1 MKKLMVEI
9 EKTVGEEGNEL
20 VIHKKTPNHA
30 AILKELI
37 DIVGE
42 DYVMDDSASLFVYS
56 GDMTENIP
64 HQPEFVVAPITVDEI
79 QKIILLANREKI
91 PVVPIVSG
99 SNLGGLTI
107 PLEGGIIVDLKRMNK
122 ILEVNERDQYAILE
136 GGVTFADIK
145 DYLDKNHPDLVYT
158 YTYATPAAGVVPN
171 ALLEGL
177 ATLSAKYGSSASFI
191 NGLEA
196 VLPTGEI
203 VKVGSCAAS
212 KYWFSRNPLP
222 DLVGLFTSWQG
233 MTGIVTKLAIQLD
246 PKPAYTGIK
255 MIMSDEPHIIFQLME
270 ELGRAQILD
279 NLIMFNWGMVYAV
292 IQMPRETVGSKKME
306 ATPEIYLEMDIS
318 AINTIKEF
326 EAKEEI
332 IEKLGKKY
340 SVGIW
345 DYKDLGDGIT
355 KVLDVPMTF
364 AGLFTHGPGGL
375 TWVGAYGPCSQYE
388 TAWNTANEVFSRHPR
403 FTPWLYAKT
412 FKHGHFGAIRTLI
425 GFDRSNA
432 EEVRETRELMIEMG
446 GALMNVGFIPY
457 KTPVR
462 LTEMIL
468 DKGDPNFALF
478 MKKIKNA
485 LDPNRIMN
493 PGRWR
498 L

>member
-1 MKKLMVEI
+1 MVEI
-9 EKTVGEEGNEL
+9 EKIVGEEGKEL
-20 VIHKKTPNHA
+20 IIHKRTLNHG

-42 DYVMDDSASLFVYS
+42 EYVMDGSASLFVYS
-56 GDMTENIP
+56 GDMTENVP
-64 HQPEFVVAPITVDEI
+64 HMPEFVVAPITVDEV
-79 QKIILLANREKI
+79 QKIILLANKEKI
-91 PVVPIVSG
+91 PVVPFVSG

-122 ILEVNERDQYAILE
+122 ILEVNERDQYVIIEA
-136 GGVTFADIK
+136 GVTFADIK
-145 DYLDKNHPDLVYT
+145 DYLDKNHPNLVYT

-177 ATLSAKYGSSASFI
+177 VTLSAKYGATVAFI

-203 VKVGSCAAS
+203 VKVGSCATS
-212 KYWFSRNPLP
+212 RYWFSRNPLP

-233 MTGIVTKLAIQLD
+233 MTGIVTKLAVQLE
-246 PKPAYTGIK
+246 PKPLYTGIK
-255 MIMSDEPHIIFQLME
+255 LIMSDNIHETFQLLE
-270 ELGRAQILD
+270 DLGRSQICD
-279 NLIMFNWGMVYAV
+279 NLIMFNWGLLYAV
-292 IQMPRETVGSKKME
+292 IGMPREAVGSEKME
-306 ATPEIYLEMDIS
+306 GAPTLSLEMDFS

-332 IEKLGKKY
+332 IEAFAKKFE
-340 SVGIW
+340 VGLW
-345 DYKDLGDGIT
+345 DYKDVGDGIT

-388 TAWNTANEVFSRHPR
+388 TAYNVANEVFSRHPR

-412 FKHGHFGAIRTLI
+412 FKNGHFGAMRTLI

-432 EEVRETRELMIEMG
+432 EEVRETRELIREMG
-446 GALMNVGFIPY
+446 KGLMDVGYIPY
-457 KTPVR
+457 KTPVE
-462 LTEMIL
+462 LTKMVLERS
-468 DKGDPNFALF
+468 DPNFALF

-493 PGRWR
+493 PGRWG

>member
-1 MKKLMVEI
+1 MVEI
-9 EKTVGEEGNEL
+9 EKTIGEEGKEL
-20 VIHKKTPNHA
+20 IYHKKISNHGA
-30 AILKELI
+30 VLKELV
-37 DIVGE
+37 DIIGE

-64 HQPEFVVAPITVDEI
+64 HMPEFVVAPLTVEEV
-79 QKIILLANREKI
+79 QKIVLLANRAKI
-91 PVVPIVSG
+91 PIVPIVSG

-122 ILEVNERDQYAILE
+122 ILEVNERDQYAIIE
-136 GGVTFADIK
+136 GGVTFSDIK
-145 DYLDKNHPDLVYT
+145 NYLDKNHPDFVYT

-177 ATLSAKYGSSASFI
+177 ATLSTKYGTSAAFI

-196 VLPTGEI
+196 LLPTGEI
-203 VKVGSCAAS
+203 VKVGSCATS

-246 PKPAYTGIK
+246 PRPAYTGIK
-255 MIMSDEPHIIFQLME
+255 VIMLDDVHKGFQLME

-279 NLIMFNWGMVYAV
+279 NLIMFNWGLMYAV
-292 IQMPRETVGSKKME
+292 IQMPRETAGNKPME
-306 ATPEIYLEMDIS
+306 STPDLYLEMDIS
-318 AINTIKEF
+318 AMNTQKEF
-326 EAKEEI
+326 EAKVEI
-332 IEKLGKKY
+332 IENFGKKY
-340 SVGIW
+340 ESAVW
-345 DYKDLGDGIT
+345 DYQTVGDGIT

-375 TWVGAYGPCSQYE
+375 TWIGAYGPCSQYE
-388 TAWNTANEVFSRHPR
+388 TAWNTVNEVFSKHPR

-412 FKHGHFGAIRTLI
+412 FKYGHFGAVRTLI

-432 EEVRETRELMIEMG
+432 EEVRETRVLMREMG
-446 GALMNVGFIPY
+446 NALMNLGFITY
-457 KTPVR
+457 KTPVEIA
-462 LTEMIL
+462 EMVL
-468 DKGDPNFALF
+468 ERSDPNFALF

>member
-1 MKKLMVEI
+1 MVEI
-9 EKTVGEEGNEL
+9 EKIVGEEGKEL
-20 VIHKKTPNHA
+20 VIHKKVSNHG
-30 AILKELI
+30 AIFKELI

-42 DYVMDDSASLFVYS
+42 EYVMDKSASLFVYS
-56 GDMTENIP
+56 GDMTENVP
-64 HQPEFVVAPITVDEI
+64 HMPEFVVAPITVDEV

-91 PVVPIVSG
+91 PVVPFVSG

-122 ILEVNERDQYAILE
+122 ILEVNERDQYAIIE
-136 GGVTFADIK
+136 AGVTFADIK
-145 DYLDKNHPDLVYT
+145 DYLDKNHPNLIFT

-171 ALLEGL
+171 VLLEGL
-177 ATLSAKYGSSASFI
+177 VTLSAKYGTTVAFI

-203 VKVGSCAAS
+203 VKVGSCATS

-222 DLVGLFTSWQG
+222 DLIGLFTSWQG
-233 MTGIVTKLAIQLD
+233 MTGIVTKIAVQLD

-255 MIMSDEPHIIFQLME
+255 MIMSDEIHESFQLME
-270 ELGRAQILD
+270 ELGRAQICD
-279 NLIMFNWGMVYAV
+279 NIIMFNWGLAFAV
-292 IQMPRETVGSKKME
+292 IQMPREIAGSEKDE
-306 ATPEIYLEMDIS
+306 SAPTIYLEMDYS
-318 AINTIKEF
+318 AVNTIKEL

-332 IEKLGKKY
+332 IESLAKKY
-340 SVGIW
+340 ECGLW
-345 DYKDLGDGIT
+345 DYKDVGDGIT

-375 TWVGAYGPCSQYE
+375 TWIGAYGPCSQYE
-388 TAWNTANEVFSRHPR
+388 TAWNVANEVFSRHPR

-412 FKHGHFGAIRTLI
+412 FKNGHFGAMRTLI

-432 EEVRETRELMIEMG
+432 EEVRETRVLIREMAK
-446 GALMNVGFIPY
+446 ALMDIGYIPY
-457 KTPVR
+457 KTPVEIAKMVLER
-462 LTEMIL
+462 S
-468 DKGDPNFALF
+468 DPNFALF

-493 PGRWR
+493 PGRWG